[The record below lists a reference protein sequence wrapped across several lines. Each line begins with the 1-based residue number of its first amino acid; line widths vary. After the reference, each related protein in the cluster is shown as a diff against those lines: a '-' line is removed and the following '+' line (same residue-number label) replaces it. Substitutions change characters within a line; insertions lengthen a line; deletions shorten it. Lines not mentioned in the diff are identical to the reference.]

1 MLFNLLYMIKDL
13 TKYIAPAL
21 SMKQPGRSRSNWNY
35 STAGPGSLV
44 FHPKPISS
52 ALHILKCSLW
62 YIVTVCIQLS
72 AVKTF
77 FFFWMQK
84 SGFCPSFPKPRWWPT
99 DSCWQKGQR
108 FPLLPPHPDVIRP
121 RTGDPSAAQKAQW
134 EGSLLWT
141 QLHDGHHTDT
151 EQLVTS
157 GHWDDPRESPVTAG
171 SEAGVQGRAEPRR
184 EREAEPQQQG
194 WEWAGL
200 ENGSQKQFL
209 LLSFWEDNA

>member
-1 MLFNLLYMIKDL
+1 
-13 TKYIAPAL
+13 
-21 SMKQPGRSRSNWNY
+21 MKQPMPVSSGRNRSNWNY
-35 STAGPGSLV
+35 STTGSGSLV
-44 FHPKPISS
+44 FHPKPIIS
-52 ALHILKCSLW
+52 ALHILKCSSR

-77 FFFWMQK
+77 FFFLTQK
-84 SGFCPSFPKPRWWPT
+84 SGFCPSFPKARWWPT

-108 FPLLPPHPDVIRP
+108 FPLLPPCPDVIRP

-157 GHWDDPRESPVTAG
+157 GWTLGWPSWFSCHCWLWSWCPGKSWA
-171 SEAGVQGRAEPRR
+171 Q
-184 EREAEPQQQG
+184 EREA
-194 WEWAGL
+194 
-200 ENGSQKQFL
+200 GSQQRG
-209 LLSFWEDNA
+209 